1 MLVLINIE
9 EKERN
14 LLNLAYKEFK
24 STELYK
30 SCLGISLKRDLENFF
45 TRLNNSEMSFFEG
58 K

>member
-1 MLVLINIE
+1 VLINIE